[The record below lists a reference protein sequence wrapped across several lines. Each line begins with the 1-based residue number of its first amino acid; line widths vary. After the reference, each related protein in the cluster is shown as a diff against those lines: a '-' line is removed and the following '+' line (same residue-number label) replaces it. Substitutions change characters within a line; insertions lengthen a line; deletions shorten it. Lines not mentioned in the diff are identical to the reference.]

1 MRSIAIRIIRQV
13 LNDKRSLALIVVAP
27 IFLMTLLYL
36 LLGKAAYTP
45 IVATDG
51 LPNMMLDVLK
61 EQEGIEVVEKKGGI
75 GAADF
80 IKEGSADA
88 VVTRDSD
95 GIHILMLE
103 PDAVKM
109 RAVTDALKAAAA
121 QFNPLGSVNLSFLYG
136 DPDESTFDSIGYLLT
151 GILSFFMIFIFSG
164 ISFVRE
170 RTQGTVER
178 LMATPVRTAHVVLG
192 YIGGFGVFALLQAA
206 LLIVFAK
213 FVFKMPFAGQW
224 WLAGLVM
231 LLIAFTA
238 VLLGLLV
245 SAVSRTEFQVM
256 QFIPIV
262 IIPQFFFTGLIPVDT
277 LPYHLSLLSRI
288 MPLYYGSMALRG
300 VMVYGSGFAGIA
312 SHVLALIAYV
322 AALFVL
328 NVLAVKRYR
337 AA

>member
-1 MRSIAIRIIRQV
+1 MTSIAIRIIRQV
-13 LNDKRSLALIVVAP
+13 WNDKRSLFLIVVVP
-27 IFLMTLLYL
+27 VFLLTLLYL
-36 LLGKAAYTP
+36 LLGKTVYTP
-45 IVATDG
+45 VVATDG

-61 EQEGIEVVEKKGGI
+61 EQAGIEVVQKDESESAAELVKSGG
-75 GAADF
+75 
-80 IKEGSADA
+80 ADA
-88 VVTRDSD
+88 VVTRDSE
-95 GIHILMLE
+95 GIHVLMLE

-109 RAVTDALKAAAA
+109 SAITSALKAAAA
-121 QFNPLGSVNLSFLYG
+121 KFNPIGSVSVTFVYG

-178 LMATPVRTAHVVLG
+178 LMATPVKTVSVVGG
-192 YIGGFGVFALLQAA
+192 YICGFGVFALIQSA
-206 LLIVFAK
+206 LLIACAK
-213 FVFKMPFAGQW
+213 LAYGMPFAGPW
-224 WLAGLVM
+224 WLAGIVM
-231 LLIAFTA
+231 LLIAFSA
-238 VLLGLLV
+238 VLFGILV

-262 IIPQFFFTGLIPVDT
+262 IVPQFFFTGLIPIDT

-300 VMVYGSGFAGIA
+300 VMVYGYGFSGIA
-312 SHVLALIAYV
+312 NHVLALGAYV
-322 AALFVL
+322 AVLFCA
-328 NVLAVKRYR
+328 NMLAIKRYR